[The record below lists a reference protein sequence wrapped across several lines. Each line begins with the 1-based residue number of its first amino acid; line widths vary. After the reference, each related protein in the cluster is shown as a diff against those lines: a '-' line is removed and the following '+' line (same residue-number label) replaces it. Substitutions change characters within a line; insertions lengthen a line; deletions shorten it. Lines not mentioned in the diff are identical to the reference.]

1 MYPRQLEI
9 VKVGARRKEK
19 KKRKRS
25 IIYPHRQAILSNL
38 CFTISQRIGN
48 PIDRKTYNIKSYPLS
63 RFPNMKIVKF

>member
-48 PIDRKTYNIKSYPLS
+48 PINLERLRI
-63 RFPNMKIVKF
+63 